1 MMSLPQARRLRCRA
15 NLPLPD
21 LDAGPVRFIAGL
33 RPKRRGSYRLEAVRQ
48 GGKTVIH
55 NYGHG
60 GAGITLCW
68 GCAGEVLDLVRAS
81 APDGRPGPVAV
92 LGAGVMG
99 LTAATCLREAGYLP
113 TLYTRALPVATTSSI
128 AGGPWSPSLVDHDP
142 SPAGRASFDHLLRRS
157 FHAHERR
164 LGRGFG
170 VFRRDLYTPVPS
182 LSLSKLPPGL
192 IPEPEPLDAL
202 PFASVP
208 GPGFRY
214 DTLMIE
220 PPLLLARLEQDLR
233 AAGVRFELRHFRA
246 VEEVGALPQPVV
258 VNCTG
263 LGSREIWPDE
273 NLHPLKGQLA
283 ILPPQPGLDYLFS
296 DQRGYVFPRSDGVV
310 VGGTYTYDEDPAPDP
325 ETGRRLILEMKRKL
339 GLPSV

>member
-1 MMSLPQARRLRCRA
+1 MMSVPQVDRLRCRV

-21 LDAGPVRFIAGL
+21 LDASPVRFIAGL
-33 RPKRRGSYRLEAVRQ
+33 RPKRRGSYRLEVARQ
-48 GGKTVIH
+48 GSKTVVH

-68 GCAGEVLDLVRAS
+68 GCAEEVLDLLRGS
-81 APDGRPGPVAV
+81 SPDGQPGPVAV

-99 LTAATCLREAGYLP
+99 LTAATCLRAAGYLP
-113 TLYTRALPVATTSSI
+113 TLYTSALPAVTTSSI

-142 SPAGRASFDHLLRRS
+142 SPVGQATFERLLRRS
-157 FHAHERR
+157 FRAHERR
-164 LGRGFG
+164 LGQGFG
-170 VFRRDLYTPVPS
+170 VFRRHLYTPVPS

-192 IPEPEPLDAL
+192 IPEPEQLEAL
-202 PFASVP
+202 PFATAS

-220 PPLLLARLEQDLR
+220 PPILLARLEQDLR
-233 AAGVRFELRHFRA
+233 AAGVRFELRHFRSA
-246 VEEVGALPQPVV
+246 TEVDALPQLVV
-258 VNCTG
+258 INCTG

-273 NLHPLKGQLA
+273 RLHPLKGQLA

-310 VGGTYTYDEDPAPDP
+310 VGGTYTYNEDPTPNP
-325 ETGRRLILEMKRKL
+325 EVGCRLIQEMRRTL

>member
-1 MMSLPQARRLRCRA
+1 MSAPQAARLHRRV

-21 LDAGPVRFIAGL
+21 LDASPVRFVAGL
-33 RPKRRGSYRLEAVRQ
+33 RPKRRGSYRLEGVRQ
-48 GGKTVIH
+48 GQKLVIH

-68 GCAGEVLDLVRAS
+68 GCAEEVLDLLRVSGSSTPAMPI
-81 APDGRPGPVAV
+81 AI

-99 LTAATCLREAGYLP
+99 LTTATCLREAGHLP
-113 TLYTRALPVATTSSI
+113 TLYTSALPVATTSSI
-128 AGGPWSPSLVDHDP
+128 AGGPWSPSLVDYDP
-142 SPAGRASFDHLLRRS
+142 SPAGQAAFERLLRRS

-164 LGRGFG
+164 LGQGFG

-182 LSLSKLPPGL
+182 LSLAKLPPGL
-192 IPEPEPLDAL
+192 IPEPEQLEEL
-202 PFASVP
+202 PFTTVP

-220 PPLLLARLEQDLR
+220 PPILLARLEQDLR
-233 AAGVRFELRHFRA
+233 EAGVRFESRHFRSA
-246 VEEVGALPQPVV
+246 AEVETLPESVV
-258 VNCTG
+258 INCTG

-273 NLHPLKGQLA
+273 HLHPLKGQLA

-310 VGGTYTYDEDPAPDP
+310 VGGTYTYDEAPAPDP
-325 ETGRRLILEMKRKL
+325 EVCLGLILEMKRKL
-339 GLPSV
+339 GQASV

>member
-1 MMSLPQARRLRCRA
+1 MTPVPQAGWLRHRVH
-15 NLPLPD
+15 LPLPD
-21 LDAGPVRFIAGL
+21 LDANPVRFIAGL
-33 RPKRRGSYRLEAVRQ
+33 RPKRRGSYRLEVARQ
-48 GGKTVIH
+48 GSKTVVH

-81 APDGRPGPVAV
+81 APDGKGGSVAV

-113 TLYTRALPVATTSSI
+113 TLYTSALPTSTTSGI

-142 SPAGRASFDHLLRRS
+142 SPVGQAAFEHLVRRS

-164 LGRGFG
+164 LGQGFG

-182 LSLSKLPPGL
+182 LSLSKLPHGL
-192 IPEPEPLDAL
+192 IPEPERLEAL
-202 PFASVP
+202 PFATVP

-220 PPLLLARLEQDLR
+220 PPILLARLEQDLR
-233 AAGVRFELRHFRA
+233 EAGVRFESRHFRSA
-246 VEEVGALPQPVV
+246 AEVETLPESVV
-258 VNCTG
+258 INCTG
-263 LGSREIWPDE
+263 LGSREIWLDE
-273 NLHPLKGQLA
+273 LLHPIKGQLA

-310 VGGTYTYDEDPAPDP
+310 VGGTYTYDEDPTPDP
-325 ETGRRLILEMKRKL
+325 EVGRRLILEMKRRF
-339 GLPSV
+339 GQATV